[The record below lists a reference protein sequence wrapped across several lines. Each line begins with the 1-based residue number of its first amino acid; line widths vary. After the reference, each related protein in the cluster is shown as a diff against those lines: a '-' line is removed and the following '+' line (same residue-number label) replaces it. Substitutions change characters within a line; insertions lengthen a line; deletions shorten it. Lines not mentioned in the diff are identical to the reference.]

1 MSTVD
6 ELAEKA
12 LQLSFD
18 EREDLAQRLIRSL
31 EPPGAE
37 LQREEWAAS
46 WHSELDRRVLAY
58 QRGQTRAV
66 SRTEAVDAMREA
78 LRQRH
83 GS

>member
-1 MSTVD
+1 MNTVD

-37 LQREEWAAS
+37 VERDEWAAS
-46 WHSELDRRVLAY
+46 WHPELDRRILAH
-58 QRGQTRAV
+58 QHGQTRALERV
-66 SRTEAVDAMREA
+66 EAVDAMREA